1 MENPDKTELN
11 LIFFSFLLYGALLL
25 DGSHITM
32 SSSCTV
38 PDHSNSG
45 NFASFFIRSM
55 GITGVISL
63 ARVVL
68 FFPMLRTY
76 V

>member
-1 MENPDKTELN
+1 MENPAKTELN
-11 LIFFSFLLYGALLL
+11 FNFFLLAVWGPAAG
-25 DGSHITM
+25 GSHITVL
-32 SSSCTV
+32 CRPPV

-45 NFASFFIRSM
+45 NFASVFIRSM